1 MRSIAIA
8 ELIDRATLNTIGYRL
23 LRLPEDDKSYIIGYE
38 KEVIDIT
45 VSKAQ
50 AVLQYK
56 TLEII
61 NLALTKKGRVKNRY
75 YSIPVVYNN
84 EQGNSQLQTQKLIAL
99 SIMKVNGKNDTLI
112 CTTKTGEFKGIKI
125 QQLSN
130 IGKYTILNLDRQTN
144 KIVGPIGSF
153 ESPSTNRTV
162 QNDKIIKEEVGVSV
176 SEAQK
181 EQIQVP
187 VSITEK
193 EENNRN
199 SDSSN
204 KDHYETIIVTDLFS
218 KLKGKNRVTDEVS
231 YDKLG
236 RLIEPSEI
244 MDKQLQD
251 VPPRLVRFWGVKEF
265 KEYMDKHG
273 YYLDMED
280 TTIYSID
287 RRLKVLVVPRG
298 TWKIAGLKD
307 YSVGQNGVEP
317 TVETIYLNKELV
329 EPGEKVDVRWATN
342 LKTLFIDE
350 SAKEFN
356 FRSFYFSL
364 PDTVTDRGLAIS
376 VPKHIE
382 ELNGFNLYSVLP
394 KDLIDSMSNNQ
405 QSNESPLGTFDFSIL
420 PDLKKLKNSFNEHAT
435 LDGVYTGNIEYMEY
449 SLCNLCGGTN
459 GLEITIGESM
469 KTIGIHSFT
478 GVFNTSSVDF
488 SRAINLEEITESVL
502 NNVEGDL
509 YELDLSMCQK
519 LHDIGSGSISKIK
532 NLVTLKLPDSV
543 ISIGR
548 ISISNCFNL
557 VNLNL
562 PKNLTYV
569 GTASL
574 SRLGITRLT
583 IPSPIEIS
591 DLSLVNTDITIEP
604 VDKLSKVYPNMS
616 AKSLTISEG
625 TKEIGQRAFVEGR
638 FELSLPESLEKIG
651 KYAFYSANINPDN
664 QCRLDLRK
672 NINLR
677 EIGEGAFLSSGL
689 EDVVLPDGIT
699 TIREKAFSEMKSLKN
714 IYLPGSI
721 TKLETRIFVKSGIN
735 NSFGITFFVQKGS
748 TAARYAAR
756 QKDAKVVYVDNA
768 DEVVDILDGN
778 VGTNKTKLNKLQMV
792 LGANPE
798 YTQLFD
804 GKYKA
809 GAPTLVELKGKLDTK
824 VAIPD
829 VAIDASNMINVPEHL
844 AIPMIITRAVE
855 TRHVKQISNRKFIAL
870 CNYITTA
877 FDRMDDIVSQ
887 KFVDN
892 VYNKVDETLKF
903 NMPKGPVIRLDKII
917 IKYRLISS
925 AGQIFRLAL
934 IEDYNT
940 IYITYIIIGGKVRYV
955 TADRSQAGVQLNSLV
970 EKEGIS
976 DKDSEMNTPA
986 EQVINFGNSESVRRN
1001 ISEDWIPRDMVR
1013 SIDDII
1019 TRQCE
1024 LIAINC
1030 SREQKSKLN
1039 GIIVGYLYNLYTGR
1053 VIKVNIKYM
1062 ATYGD
1067 EISTNNIKSLEYLE
1081 DYPICSTP
1089 EEDKKFIRDWASDT
1103 TGIKGRVE
1111 KITFGDEYVSELAN
1125 RGGAYDK
1132 PEPCYEWQLSK
1143 ALNNAGA
1150 KRVEQLTEQSFEILT
1165 KTKYFFN
1172 ATRDTRKMVKR
1183 DIEYQLADGTVLE
1196 VFVMPRG
1203 RNQTNFNIIGNHYRY
1218 FICKAGENSKFYRNG
1233 WLTSYHLNEIFSQ
1246 ILAMYVE
1253 TASKEVAIDNS
1264 FSGTYK
1270 PIGSKQ
1276 SIGIASHEV
1285 TEVEFELGISKGSGC
1300 IFLLGIVHEM
1310 GGSLRVIKLL
1320 RFRNMAEALEAT
1332 AWLADDTKVNG
1343 IKESAKSFAQDLAI
1357 DTINIGKS
1365 AGSNFNR
1372 ISRAR
1377 ELVMN
1382 GYPNGFY
1389 TDESVKYFFDLAA
1402 KQRK

>member
-1 MRSIAIA
+1 M
-8 ELIDRATLNTIGYRL
+8 
-23 LRLPEDDKSYIIGYE
+23 
-38 KEVIDIT
+38 
-45 VSKAQ
+45 
-50 AVLQYK
+50 
-56 TLEII
+56 
-61 NLALTKKGRVKNRY
+61 
-75 YSIPVVYNN
+75 
-84 EQGNSQLQTQKLIAL
+84 
-99 SIMKVNGKNDTLI
+99 
-112 CTTKTGEFKGIKI
+112 
-125 QQLSN
+125 
-130 IGKYTILNLDRQTN
+130 
-144 KIVGPIGSF
+144 
-153 ESPSTNRTV
+153 
-162 QNDKIIKEEVGVSV
+162 
-176 SEAQK
+176 
-181 EQIQVP
+181 
-187 VSITEK
+187 
-193 EENNRN
+193 
-199 SDSSN
+199 
-204 KDHYETIIVTDLFS
+204 
-218 KLKGKNRVTDEVS
+218 
-231 YDKLG
+231 
-236 RLIEPSEI
+236 
-244 MDKQLQD
+244 
-251 VPPRLVRFWGVKEF
+251 
-265 KEYMDKHG
+265 
-273 YYLDMED
+273 
-280 TTIYSID
+280 
-287 RRLKVLVVPRG
+287 
-298 TWKIAGLKD
+298 
-307 YSVGQNGVEP
+307 
-317 TVETIYLNKELV
+317 
-329 EPGEKVDVRWATN
+329 
-342 LKTLFIDE
+342 
-350 SAKEFN
+350 
-356 FRSFYFSL
+356 
-364 PDTVTDRGLAIS
+364 
-376 VPKHIE
+376 
-382 ELNGFNLYSVLP
+382 
-394 KDLIDSMSNNQ
+394 
-405 QSNESPLGTFDFSIL
+405 
-420 PDLKKLKNSFNEHAT
+420 
-435 LDGVYTGNIEYMEY
+435 
-449 SLCNLCGGTN
+449 
-459 GLEITIGESM
+459 
-469 KTIGIHSFT
+469 
-478 GVFNTSSVDF
+478 
-488 SRAINLEEITESVL
+488 
-502 NNVEGDL
+502 
-509 YELDLSMCQK
+509 
-519 LHDIGSGSISKIK
+519 
-532 NLVTLKLPDSV
+532 
-543 ISIGR
+543 
-548 ISISNCFNL
+548 
-557 VNLNL
+557 
-562 PKNLTYV
+562 
-569 GTASL
+569 
-574 SRLGITRLT
+574 
-583 IPSPIEIS
+583 
-591 DLSLVNTDITIEP
+591 
-604 VDKLSKVYPNMS
+604 
-616 AKSLTISEG
+616 
-625 TKEIGQRAFVEGR
+625 
-638 FELSLPESLEKIG
+638 
-651 KYAFYSANINPDN
+651 
-664 QCRLDLRK
+664 
-672 NINLR
+672 
-677 EIGEGAFLSSGL
+677 
-689 EDVVLPDGIT
+689 
-699 TIREKAFSEMKSLKN
+699 
-714 IYLPGSI
+714 
-721 TKLETRIFVKSGIN
+721 
-735 NSFGITFFVQKGS
+735 
-748 TAARYAAR
+748 
-756 QKDAKVVYVDNA
+756 
-768 DEVVDILDGN
+768 
-778 VGTNKTKLNKLQMV
+778 
-792 LGANPE
+792 
-798 YTQLFD
+798 FD

-829 VAIDASNMINVPEHL
+829 VAIDTSNMINVPEHL

-934 IEDYNT
+934 IEDYNA

-976 DKDSEMNTPA
+976 DTDSELNTPA
-986 EQVINFGNSESVRRN
+986 EQVINFGNSESVRRSV
-1001 ISEDWIPRDMVR
+1001 SEDWIPRDMVR
-1013 SIDDII
+1013 SIDDIV

-1030 SREQKSKLN
+1030 NREQKSKLN

-1062 ATYGD
+1062 STYGD

-1103 TGIKGRVE
+1103 TGVKGRVE

-1218 FICKAGENSKFYRNG
+1218 FICKASENSKFYRNG
-1233 WLTSYHLNEIFSQ
+1233 WLISYHLNEIFSQ

-1264 FSGTYK
+1264 FRGIYK